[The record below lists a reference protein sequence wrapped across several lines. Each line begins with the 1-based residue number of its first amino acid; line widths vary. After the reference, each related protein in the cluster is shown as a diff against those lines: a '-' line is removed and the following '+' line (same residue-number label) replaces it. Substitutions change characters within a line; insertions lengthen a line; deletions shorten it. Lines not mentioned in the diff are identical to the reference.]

1 MDSKQMEK
9 IMAVAKDIE
18 KKQGKGS
25 IYSLGSKAAN
35 MGVKRTST
43 GLEDLDSILG
53 GGLPKGRM
61 IEIFGP
67 ESSGK
72 TSLAYHL
79 CSLYEMCLFIPAEGT
94 FDIQRAKMFG
104 NKPKQMLVYR
114 DCTYAEDVITACNK
128 FATAG
133 IPLIVIDSV
142 PHMVPKALYEQTL
155 KDAEKQPQRG
165 QLAALFSRCLKPLND
180 IIENT
185 GTTIVF
191 INQVRDKMDA
201 MLFGEKFD
209 TPGGRALKHAMSVR
223 IQVGRRAWI
232 EVPNKNPAN
241 SASTEKAGLIM
252 KAKVVKSKVC
262 NPYGEAELPMFFD
275 RGFVSFEDL
284 DSTRKEIMQRNNELY
299 SKRKKVKDD
308 E

>member
-1 MDSKQMEK
+1 MDSKQFEK
-9 IMAVAKDIE
+9 IMSVAKEIE

-25 IYSLGSKAAN
+25 IYSLGSNAAN
-35 MGVKRTST
+35 LGVKRTST
-43 GLEDLDSILG
+43 ALEDLDSILG
-53 GGLPKGRM
+53 GGIPKGRM

-79 CSLYEMCLFIPAEGT
+79 CSLFDMCLFIPAEGT
-94 FDIQRAKMFG
+94 FDIQRAKLFG
-104 NKPKQMLVYR
+104 NKKKQMLVYR
-114 DCTYAEDVITACNK
+114 DCIYAEHIIAACDR
-128 FATAG
+128 FSEAG
-133 IPLIVIDSV
+133 MPLIVIDSV

-155 KDAEKQPQRG
+155 KDTEKQPQRG
-165 QLAALFSRCLKPLND
+165 QLAALFSRTLKPLND
-180 IIENT
+180 IVENT
-185 GTTIVF
+185 GTTIIF

-201 MLFGEKFD
+201 LMFGDKFD

-241 SASTEKAGLIM
+241 SAANEKVGLIM

-262 NPYGEAELPMFFD
+262 NPYGEAELPLFFD
-275 RGFVSFEDL
+275 RGFVSFEDV
-284 DSTRKEIMQRNNELY
+284 DGVRKEIMKRNKELY
-299 SKRKKVKDD
+299 GGR
-308 E
+308 

>member
-1 MDSKQMEK
+1 MDSKQIEK
-9 IMAVAKDIE
+9 IMSVAKDIE

-25 IYSLGSKAAN
+25 IYSLGSEAAN
-35 MGVKRTST
+35 LGVKRTST
-43 GLEDLDSILG
+43 ALEDLDSILG
-53 GGLPKGRM
+53 GGIPKGRM

-79 CSLYEMCLFIPAEGT
+79 CSLFDMCLFIPAEGT
-94 FDIQRAKMFG
+94 FDIQRAKLFG
-104 NKPKQMLVYR
+104 NKKKQMLVYR
-114 DCTYAEDVITACNK
+114 DCTYAEQVISACNK
-128 FATAG
+128 FGAAG
-133 IPLIVIDSV
+133 MPLIVIDSV
-142 PHMVPKALYEQTL
+142 PHMVPKALYEQTI
-155 KDAEKQPQRG
+155 KDTEKQPQRG
-165 QLAALFSRCLKPLND
+165 QLAALFSRSLKPLND

-185 GTTIVF
+185 GTTIIF

-201 MLFGEKFD
+201 LLFGDKFD

-241 SASTEKAGLIM
+241 SAASEKVGLIM
-252 KAKVVKSKVC
+252 KTKVVKSKVC

-275 RGFVSFEDL
+275 RGFVSFEDI
-284 DSTRKEIMQRNNELY
+284 DSVRKEIMKRNKELY
-299 SKRKKVKDD
+299 GGR
-308 E
+308 